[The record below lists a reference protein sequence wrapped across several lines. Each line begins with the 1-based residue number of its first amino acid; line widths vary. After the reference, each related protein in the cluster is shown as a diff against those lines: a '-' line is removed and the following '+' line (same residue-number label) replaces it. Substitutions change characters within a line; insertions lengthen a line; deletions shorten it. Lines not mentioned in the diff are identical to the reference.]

1 MNFAKTT
8 SYSLNVLSYL
18 AKHEN
23 IRMSASYLH
32 KKLGIPYSYL
42 RQVLGKLSRR
52 GFVDSSRG
60 SRGGFAIT
68 RDISTIYLADIIEA
82 TEGLDS
88 LNRCIMGF
96 SKCPFNYGC
105 SMHPVWVEMRTNI
118 LNVLTKTSLADLI
131 KIRKQKLKSN

>member
-32 KKLGIPYSYL
+32 EKLDIPYSYL
-42 RQVLGKLSRR
+42 RQVLSELSKK
-52 GFVDSSRG
+52 GFIDSNRG
-60 SRGGFAIT
+60 SRGGFIIT
-68 RDISTIYLADIIEA
+68 RDISTIYLADIVEA

-105 SMHPVWVEMRTNI
+105 SIHPVWIEMRTNI

-131 KIRKQKLKSN
+131 KIRK

>member
-1 MNFAKTT
+1 MNFTKTT

-23 IRMSASYLH
+23 VKMSAIYLH

-42 RQVLGKLSRR
+42 RQVLSGLSKKGFIDSNR
-52 GFVDSSRG
+52 GT
-60 SRGGFAIT
+60 RGGFVIS
-68 RDISTIYLADIIEA
+68 RDISNIYLADIIEA

-96 SKCPFNYGC
+96 SKCPFNYAC
-105 SMHPVWVEMRTNI
+105 SIHPVWVEMRSNI
-118 LNVLTKTSLADLI
+118 LKVLKNTSLADLNI
-131 KIRKQKLKSN
+131 NYKQ